1 MADATHRKNQALSL
15 DLYFNFFGWPLS
27 FCCDKKVWA
36 VRDSGLRSLQ
46 KKWSFFFALDLW
58 LGVDTT
64 NSYICQ
70 QKINFKSSPNSG
82 WLAGWL
88 KKVASWLRH
97 HRWYPVSRHWV
108 DAKFCARAIRL
119 DRNFVPFWRHLQ
131 SWCLDRRWW
140 GETTTTLQGELP
152 VSSNM
157 GNPHENSFLLVKSS
171 TNVFFFLVPYLM
183 TGYWHW
189 NRKGEEGSSR

>member
-1 MADATHRKNQALSL
+1 MQLIERTKLCHWIFISIFLVDPSHFAAIRRDGRSVTAVCAL
-15 DLYFNFFGWPLS
+15 
-27 FCCDKKVWA
+27 CKK
-36 VRDSGLRSLQ
+36 SGL
-46 KKWSFFFALDLW
+46 FFSRW
-58 LGVDTT
+58 IWGVDTT

-131 SWCLDRRWW
+131 SWCLDRSWW